1 MSITEGGI
9 SMVQPKQAKGGVFAP
24 SDIDLIKKALYVY
37 KDKIMEALPN
47 EREPDAELNQLANL
61 LHRINNRI

>member
-9 SMVQPKQAKGGVFAP
+9 SLVTPKQAKGGVFAP

-37 KDKIMEALPN
+37 KDKITAALPN

-61 LHRINNRI
+61 LHRLNNRI